1 MPQHKP
7 QIPIPN
13 RLKGLVALITGA
25 AGNIGLETANR
36 LLHEGASV
44 VLADINAEKLA
55 QSKQKLIDDFKESP
69 MYTDQFTADDAIFT
83 LQADV
88 TVEEDVLNSVTK
100 SVSKFGRL
108 NIAVL
113 CAGISYSSTSILET
127 DVEQYDKVMRVNSRS
142 GRSPPHLYQNYRNLG
157 LMLDYIKL
165 SWVSS
170 TVETP

>member
-1 MPQHKP
+1 M
-7 QIPIPN
+7 
-13 RLKGLVALITGA
+13 
-25 AGNIGLETANR
+25 
-36 LLHEGASV
+36 
-44 VLADINAEKLA
+44 ADINAEKLA